1 MGAAGTRGVAS
12 ARLAPPAPT
21 VAETREVVDAAIE
34 DAIRELQVGIQ
45 FLKLR
50 RLELGIPAE
59 GLGK

>member
-1 MGAAGTRGVAS
+1 MQGSGSKAAAS
-12 ARLAPPAPT
+12 ARLAPLAPT

-50 RLELGIPAE
+50 RLELGMPAE
-59 GLGK
+59 GLGQ